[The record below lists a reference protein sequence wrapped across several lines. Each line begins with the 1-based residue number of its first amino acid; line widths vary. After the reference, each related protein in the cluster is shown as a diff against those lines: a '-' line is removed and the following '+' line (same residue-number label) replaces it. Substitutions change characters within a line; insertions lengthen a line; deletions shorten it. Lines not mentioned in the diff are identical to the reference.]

1 MSITAG
7 TGVVVPS
14 DVAVGAG
21 PSRQAFSMLMTSS
34 PPKKGSRLV

>member
-7 TGVVVPS
+7 SGVVVPS

-34 PPKKGSRLV
+34 PLRKGAS